1 VLQNLTHDNPAQQQR
16 LEQITNLTA
25 QQLRELELTIAQRR
39 SAGPDSALAL
49 VSPDRGKAVMDQLR
63 TLTGVFADA
72 ERALL
77 QSREERWARAQSV
90 QGWLQACLLGLVM
103 VTLALLL
110 RSLHGERTARKE
122 LLARVEAQNQSLLM
136 NTSPDGPAGD
146 GNGPDQEAVVV
157 KLVANLR
164 SVTDF
169 VVRIGQ
175 GQYEANL
182 AGITPQNLAANAST
196 LSGALL
202 RMRQQLINVA
212 EEDKRRSWA
221 TEGLARF
228 AELLRTQA
236 KDDQSLADQIM
247 RFLIRY
253 LEANQG
259 ALFSVE
265 SQGAETDFT
274 AQTTGA
280 TAIRMIACYAYDRK
294 KFLQKTLAAGEGL
307 VGQCVQE
314 ADTIYLT
321 EVPREYVNITS
332 GLGEATP
339 TAILIVPLKLDG
351 KVYGVMELA
360 SFKAFAPYQIAFLE
374 KLAES
379 MASAMSTLRMQRRTH
394 QLLEASQQQAEMLR
408 AQEEEMRQNL
418 EELHATQEEMRR
430 KNEAMEGLLKEA
442 QQKEVLM
449 QEQEKMMRQSMEE
462 AAKLQGELSAKDQQQ
477 RREIEQLQAAHQ
489 AKAKELEEL
498 LREMKINEQDLQQN
512 EDRFRGVLLQLQQQ
526 EAELKEKTALIHQLQ
541 RGTRQ

>member
-1 VLQNLTHDNPAQQQR
+1 MQSQYVHFRWYRSLLLMGAALGLAVLLTWYHSGSVRENLQAVLHTHRAIHSGEQFLSALKDCETGQREYLLTGKEAYLAPFTEGKTRVSERLLVLQNLTHDNPAQQQR

-63 TLTGVFADA
+63 TLTVVFADA

-90 QGWLQACLLGLVM
+90 QGCLQAGLLGLVM

-110 RSLHGERTARKE
+110 RSLHGERTARKG
-122 LLARVEAQNQSLLM
+122 LLARIEAQNRSLLM
-136 NTSPDGPAGD
+136 NTGPDGPATD
-146 GNGPDQEAVVV
+146 GNEPNEEAVV
-157 KLVANLR
+157 ANLVTNLH

-175 GQYEANL
+175 GQYEADL
-182 AGITPQNLAANAST
+182 AGIIPQNLAANATT

-202 RMRQQLINVA
+202 RMRGQLIEVA

-236 KDDQSLADQIM
+236 KDDQSLADQIL

-259 ALFSVE
+259 VLFSVE
-265 SQGAETDFT
+265 SQAQTDFT

-280 TAIRMIACYAYDRK
+280 TAIRMVACYAYDRK

-321 EVPREYVNITS
+321 EISREYVNITS

-351 KVYGVMELA
+351 KVYGVVELA
-360 SFKAFAPYQIAFLE
+360 SFKAFASYQIAFLE

-379 MASAMSTLRMQRRTH
+379 MASAMSTLRMQRRTNC
-394 QLLEASQQQAEMLR
+394 SKPR
-408 AQEEEMRQNL
+408 NSRP
-418 EELHATQEEMRR
+418 RCCGPR
-430 KNEAMEGLLKEA
+430 KKKCVRTWKNSTPPRK
-442 QQKEVLM
+442 
-449 QEQEKMMRQSMEE
+449 RC
-462 AAKLQGELSAKDQQQ
+462 AARTKLWKDC
-477 RREIEQLQAAHQ
+477 
-489 AKAKELEEL
+489 
-498 LREMKINEQDLQQN
+498 
-512 EDRFRGVLLQLQQQ
+512 
-526 EAELKEKTALIHQLQ
+526 
-541 RGTRQ
+541 